1 MASVDS
7 LPADQRAVLSLVLE
21 RGKSY
26 DEIARMLSI
35 DRTSVR
41 ERALSAFDALGP
53 QTQISDLRRALI
65 TDYLLGQL
73 PPAVALQTR
82 DRLADTP
89 GERAWARV
97 LASELA
103 PLSSGP
109 LPEIPVAGAPAPALT
124 SPGARNG
131 EPEAPVAAPVA
142 PAGPPAGGDNDN
154 AAAAAALGSPP
165 PESDQPRSSR
175 LGGIILLAGG
185 AIVAI
190 AVVLVIVL
198 SSGGSSS
205 SSSSSNAA
213 SVSSSSTTPSS
224 AAGASS
230 TTGAASSG
238 TTPTVVA
245 QINLKPT
252 SGSGSEAG
260 IAEVLKEGSKKGIA
274 IVAQHMQ
281 PNSRKPPNAY
291 AVWLYNSSSDAKLL
305 GFVNPGVGKNGRL
318 STAGGLPTN
327 AAHFHKLI
335 ITLETKASP
344 KTPGAIVLSGALT
357 GV

>member
-1 MASVDS
+1 MASLDS

-21 RGKSY
+21 RGKGY

-41 ERALSAFDALGP
+41 ERALAAFDALGP

-73 PPAVALQTR
+73 PPTVALQTR
-82 DRLADTP
+82 DRLASTP
-89 GERAWARV
+89 SERAWARV

-109 LPEIPVAGAPAPALT
+109 LPEIPVAGAPASAPT

-131 EPEAPVAAPVA
+131 EPEAPLAAPVA
-142 PAGPPAGGDNDN
+142 PAGAPPGTDNEN
-154 AAAAAALGSPP
+154 AAAAAPWEPRP
-165 PESDQPRSSR
+165 PERSQPRSSR
-175 LGGIILLAGG
+175 LGGIILLAGA
-185 AIVAI
+185 AIVVI

-205 SSSSSNAA
+205 SHSSSTAA
-213 SVSSSSTTPSS
+213 SVSSSTTTS
-224 AAGASS
+224 ANASS
-230 TTGAASSG
+230 TTGASS

-245 QINLKPT
+245 QINLKPP

-260 IAEVLKEGSKKGIA
+260 IAEVLKEGTKKGIA

-281 PNSRKPPNAY
+281 PNSHKPPNAY
-291 AVWLYNSSSDAKLL
+291 AVWLYNSSSDATLL

-344 KTPGAIVLSGALT
+344 KTPGTIVLSGALT